1 MQDDID
7 HLLGVDKE
15 NHQRSVA
22 QFILKLKESKQV
34 SQVVIDEVVDGCQSM
49 FQHTV
54 RRLRADVTAKLAAAG
69 VDVSNILGLD
79 DLFEQVPQPFEDL
92 ETRHKQEKYFRE
104 NLGLIVSNNII
115 IIHVVSCAP
124 CTSDPIR
131 SIQVLKQVSD
141 MPQG

>member
-15 NHQRSVA
+15 NQRSVA

-54 RRLRADVTAKLAAAG
+54 RRLRVDMTAKHAAAG

-79 DLFEQVPQPFEDL
+79 YAS
-92 ETRHKQEKYFRE
+92 TSTIRGFR
-104 NLGLIVSNNII
+104 NT
-115 IIHVVSCAP
+115 P
-124 CTSDPIR
+124 
-131 SIQVLKQVSD
+131 
-141 MPQG
+141 

>member
-22 QFILKLKESKQV
+22 QFILKLKESKEV
-34 SQVVIDEVVDGCQSM
+34 SQVVIDEVVDGCQST

-54 RRLRADVTAKLAAAG
+54 WRLRADVTAKLAG

-104 NLGLIVSNNII
+104 NLGLIVSNNNII
-115 IIHVVSCAP
+115 IDVVSCAP
-124 CTSDPIR
+124 
-131 SIQVLKQVSD
+131 QVIL
-141 MPQG
+141 